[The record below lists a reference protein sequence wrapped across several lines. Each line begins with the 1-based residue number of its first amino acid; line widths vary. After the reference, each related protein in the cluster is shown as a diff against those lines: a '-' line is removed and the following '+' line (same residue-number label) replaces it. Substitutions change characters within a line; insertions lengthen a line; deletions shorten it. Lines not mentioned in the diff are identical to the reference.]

1 MLKLCSQYLF
11 HIAFLQQAEHIAI
24 SLTLISFYLAFPPT
38 HILGSYDLRVFGVF
52 HF

>member
-24 SLTLISFYLAFPPT
+24 SLTEEFI
-38 HILGSYDLRVFGVF
+38 
-52 HF
+52 